1 MASSD
6 YGKQTRQEKKEA
18 KARVKAAKKANKTP
32 MSKDKLRK
40 ILMGSKDKRGLLA
53 TVGIYLVLV
62 SIGFIFLYPLLRML
76 STSLMSYSDLM
87 NSSTM
92 WIPSPLEWS
101 NYGIAVK
108 AMSFWD
114 SLWKSILVA
123 LVPSLVQVAMCAV
136 IGYGFAMFNFKG
148 RMLLM
153 GYMIFTFILPPALTT
168 FETFEMYNT
177 YGWVG
182 NLGGF
187 IFPALLGQGYKAP
200 LFILICWQFFRQVP
214 QSLTEAARI
223 DGAGYFKQ
231 FFRISIPSATGALVT
246 VFLFSFVWYWNDNY
260 MTNLIINGRG
270 RSATILTTLVLK
282 LSKFS
287 DNYGAQVSAGQ
298 GAASSAATENLSYR
312 MAGTCLT
319 ILPLVLMYFVLQR
332 QFVES
337 IDRAGITGE

>member
-1 MASSD
+1 MAKSD

-40 ILMGSKDKRGLLA
+40 IFMGSKDQRGLLS
-53 TVGIYLVLV
+53 TVGIYVILI
-62 SIGFIFLYPLLRML
+62 SIGFIFLYPLLRMI

-87 NSSTM
+87 DSSTM
-92 WIPSPLEWS
+92 WIPNPLEGK
-101 NYGIAVK
+101 NYAVAVK
-108 AMSFWD
+108 AMSFWN
-114 SLWKSILVA
+114 SLLKSIVVA
-123 LVPSLVQVAMCAV
+123 LVPSVIQVAMCAV

-148 RMLLM
+148 RFLLM

-168 FETFEMYNT
+168 FETFTMYNN

-182 NLGGF
+182 NLLGF
-187 IFPALLGQGYKAP
+187 VFPAVLGQGYKAP

-246 VFLFSFVWYWNDNY
+246 VFLFSFVWYWNDDY
-260 MTNLIINGRG
+260 MNNLIINGRG
-270 RSATILTTLVLK
+270 HSESGLTTLVLK
-282 LSKFS
+282 LDAFS
-287 DNYGAQVSAGQ
+287 ENYSSNVSASMGE
-298 GAASSAATENLSYR
+298 ASSAATENTAYR
-312 MAGTCLT
+312 MAGTCLA
-319 ILPLVLMYFVLQR
+319 ILPLVLMYFILQR